1 MSPSRNSFHHYFFMF
16 ILEQGDAGPQGPP
29 GVPGLGAAPG
39 EAGEKGRKG
48 EKGQEGL
55 LASTAAGL
63 QGCSWVRGDE
73 EEHLAQQTLG
83 LGAVKNAK

>member
-1 MSPSRNSFHHYFFMF
+1 MQSWHQNLCADVSPSGKLFYRYSSVC

-55 LASTAAGL
+55 LVSTAA
-63 QGCSWVRGDE
+63 RMR
-73 EEHLAQQTLG
+73 
-83 LGAVKNAK
+83 LGAGR